1 MIKTLQ
7 QSKDMFIQFTEEE
20 LLELNM
26 QQRDKFTVIPQE
38 DGGIFLEKMETIE
51 LDLKEFPEDLKDML
65 IMISINEQIPVDDVI
80 NKLLKQYLE
89 NSKK

>member
-1 MIKTLQ
+1 
-7 QSKDMFIQFTEEE
+7 
-20 LLELNM
+20 
-26 QQRDKFTVIPQE
+26 
-38 DGGIFLEKMETIE
+38 MEAIE

-65 IMISINEQIPVDDVI
+65 IMISINEQIPVDEVI